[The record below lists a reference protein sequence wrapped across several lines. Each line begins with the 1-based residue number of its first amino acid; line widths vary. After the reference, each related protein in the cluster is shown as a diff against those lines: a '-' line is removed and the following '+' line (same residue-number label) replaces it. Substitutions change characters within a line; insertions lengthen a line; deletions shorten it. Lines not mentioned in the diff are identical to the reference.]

1 VSVGL
6 VSEGIKRRGAHVS
19 EGEERAVKEEHDA
32 EQHEE
37 HAERGQPDADFCA
50 FIAVPTV

>member
-1 VSVGL
+1 L
-6 VSEGIKRRGAHVS
+6 RTYVS
-19 EGEERAVKEEHDA
+19 EGEESTVEEEHDA

-50 FIAVPTV
+50 QVSR